1 LKKIATKITY
11 IIVIIGIIYSCD
23 SVKRVPDNKQLLK
36 KIEISVDGNSKTKE
50 DLTGF
55 IFQKPNASVFNIP
68 FGLYVYN
75 LARPNP
81 DSVFRAK
88 YIEDTLRF
96 KRMSAIYS
104 EKQVYQLGESFY
116 IKGFH
121 ELLKTTGE
129 KPVIIDDV
137 KTKRSEFKLKSHFFN
152 NGYFDVEV
160 KSQTDSIGYKKGKI
174 KYIVDLKSPYVLD
187 SIKTNISSP
196 DLDSLY
202 QTTKNQSLIKSG
214 LQFNSK
220 IIEEERNRLTTYFRN
235 NGAYNFQQNYI
246 TFNVDTIDT
255 GKKPNITTFIDDFAY
270 RENDTLKTTPFIIH
284 KISEVNIFTDNP
296 SSKDKKTITDSVT
309 YEGINLYSIEK
320 LRFKPKAITDAV
332 FINKGG
338 VYADF
343 KNNLTSRFL
352 SNLKVFNYPS
362 IQYEKD
368 PKDLTGESLIANI
381 YLNPRKKIT
390 WGAALDLTHSNI
402 QEFGITGNTSVNIR
416 NVFNGAENLE
426 IALRGNIGSSRDN
439 ANPNNVFFN
448 ILEVGVDGRL
458 SFPRIFFPFSTE
470 KIIPKNMIPSS
481 IISAGFS
488 SQTNVGLDKENFTG
502 GLTYN
507 WTPKRYQTAKL
518 ELINLQYV
526 NNLNVENYFNVYK
539 SSYNALNNVS
549 KNYPEVN
556 DIYYDGENGE
566 GNLIITSGTDGFL
579 NDVLYTNPAIVEVT
593 NEDFETIRSI
603 DERKSRLTENN
614 FIMASSFSYSVTTR
628 TNLVDN
634 NFYIFKTKIELA
646 GNALSL
652 LADLRNQPLGP
663 NGNKTF
669 LDVEFSQYVKTE
681 FEFVKLFDLQK
692 ENIFATR
699 YFLGVAIPYGN
710 AQNIPFSRS
719 YFAGGS
725 NDNRAWQPYSLG
737 PGSSGAR
744 DDFNDANL
752 KIALSA
758 EYRFKLFGNFKGALF
773 ADAGN
778 IWNFMDNVTIKGAVF
793 EGLES
798 LKDIALG
805 TGFGLRYD
813 FSFFVVRLDIGFKT
827 YNPANEMDRR
837 WFNEYNFSNSVFN
850 IGINYPF

>member
-1 LKKIATKITY
+1 LKKIPTKITLL
-11 IIVIIGIIYSCD
+11 IVIIGLIYSCD
-23 SVKRVPDNKQLLK
+23 SVKRVPDNKQLLTK
-36 KIEISVDGNSKTKE
+36 VEITVDGNSKIKE

-55 IFQKPNASVFNIP
+55 IFQKPNARLLKVP

-75 LARPNP
+75 WARPNP

-88 YIEDTLRF
+88 YIEDTIRF

-104 EKQVYQLGESFY
+104 EKQVYRLGESFY
-116 IKGFH
+116 MKGFH
-121 ELLKTTGE
+121 ELLKSTGE
-129 KPVIIDDV
+129 KPVIIDSTR
-137 KTKRSEFKLKSHFFN
+137 TKRSEFKLKSHFFN
-152 NGYFDVEV
+152 NGFFDVEV
-160 KSQTDSIGYKKGKI
+160 KSETDSVGFKKGKV
-174 KYIVDLKSPYVLD
+174 KYIVDLKSPYILD
-187 SIKTNISSP
+187 TIKATITSP

-202 QTTKNQSLIKSG
+202 QVTKSQSVIKSG
-214 LQFNSK
+214 QQYNSK

-246 TFNVDTIDT
+246 TFDVDTINL
-255 GKKPNITTFIDDFAY
+255 GKRPSITTVIGDFNY
-270 RENDTLKTTPFIIH
+270 RENDTLKTAPFNIY

-296 SSKDKKTITDSVT
+296 SSKDKKTITDSVS
-309 YEGINLYSIEK
+309 YNGFNLYSIEK

-332 FINKGG
+332 FIYKGG
-338 VYADF
+338 VYADYR
-343 KNNLTSRFL
+343 NNLTSRFL

-362 IQYEKD
+362 IKYEQD
-368 PKDLTGESLIANI
+368 PKDSTGTSLIANI

-390 WGAALDLTHSNI
+390 WGATLDLTHSNI

-416 NVFNGAENLE
+416 NVFNGAETFE
-426 IALRGNIGSSRDN
+426 VALRGNIGSSRDN

-448 ILEVGVDGRL
+448 ILELGVDGRL
-458 SFPRIFFPFSTE
+458 SFPRIFFPLNTE

-481 IISAGFS
+481 VISAGFS

-507 WTPKRYQTAKL
+507 WTPKRFRTARF

-526 NNLNVENYFNVYK
+526 NNLNVSNYFNVYR
-539 SSYNALNNVS
+539 SSYNALNTVS
-549 KNYPEVN
+549 LNYPVN
-556 DIYYDGENGE
+556 PLFYENGS
-566 GNLIITSGTDGFL
+566 LIINSGTDGFL
-579 NDVLYTNPAIVEVT
+579 NDVLRTPPPDNLEVSD
-593 NEDFETIRSI
+593 EDFEIIRSI
-603 DERKSRLTENN
+603 DERRSRLTENN
-614 FIMASSFSYSVTTR
+614 FIMASSFSYSITTR
-628 TNLVDN
+628 SNLVDN
-634 NFYIFKTKIELA
+634 SFYIFKTKIELA
-646 GNALSL
+646 GNTLSL
-652 LADLRNQPLGP
+652 LANVANQPLGP
-663 NGNKTF
+663 NGNQTF
-669 LDVEFSQYVKTE
+669 MGVEFSQYIKTE
-681 FEFVKLFDLQK
+681 FDFVKLFDLKK
-692 ENIFATR
+692 ENVFATR

-737 PGSSGAR
+737 PGSSGAQ

-778 IWNFMDNVTIKGAVF
+778 IWNFMDNVTIQGAVF
-793 EGLES
+793 EDLES

-813 FSFFVVRLDIGFKT
+813 FSFFVVRFDIGFKT

-837 WFNEYNFSNSVFN
+837 WFNEYNFSNSVLN

>member
-1 LKKIATKITY
+1 MKKIPTKITLL
-11 IIVIIGIIYSCD
+11 IVIIGLIYSCD
-23 SVKRVPDNKQLLK
+23 SVKRVPDNKQLLTK
-36 KIEISVDGNSKTKE
+36 VEITVDGKSKNQE
-50 DLTGF
+50 DLTSF
-55 IFQKPNASVFNIP
+55 IYQKPNARLLKVP

-75 LARPNP
+75 WARPNP

-88 YIEDTLRF
+88 YIEDTIRF

-104 EKQVYQLGESFY
+104 EKQVYRLGESFY
-116 IKGFH
+116 MKGFH
-121 ELLKTTGE
+121 ELLKSTGE
-129 KPVIIDDV
+129 KPVIIDSSR
-137 KTKRSEFKLKSHFFN
+137 TKRSEFKLKSHFFN
-152 NGYFDVEV
+152 SGYFDVEV
-160 KSQTDSIGYKKGKI
+160 RSQTDTVGTKKAKI
-174 KYIVDLKSPYVLD
+174 KYIIDLKSPYVLD
-187 SIKTNISSP
+187 SIKSEISSP

-202 QTTKNQSLIKSG
+202 QVTKSQSIIKSG
-214 LQFNSK
+214 QQYNSK
-220 IIEEERNRLTTYFRN
+220 KIEEERNRLTTYFRN

-246 TFNVDTIDT
+246 TFDVDTINT
-255 GKKPNITTFIDDFAY
+255 GKKPNITTVIDDFTY
-270 RENDTLKTTPFIIH
+270 RENDTLKTSPFLIY
-284 KISEVNIFTDNP
+284 KISEVNIYTDNP

-309 YEGINLYSIEK
+309 YNGFNLYSVEK

-343 KNNLTSRFL
+343 RNNLTSRFL

-368 PKDLTGESLIANI
+368 PKDSSGESLIANI

-416 NVFNGAENLE
+416 NVFNGAETFE
-426 IALRGNIGSSRDN
+426 IALRGNVGSSTDN
-439 ANPNNVFFN
+439 ANPDNVFFN
-448 ILEVGVDGRL
+448 ILELGVDGRL
-458 SFPRIFFPFSTE
+458 SFPRIFFPFNTE

-481 IISAGFS
+481 VISAGFS

-507 WTPKRYQTAKL
+507 WTPKRFRTAKF
-518 ELINLQYV
+518 ELVNLQYV
-526 NNLNVENYFNVYK
+526 NNLNVENYFNVYE
-539 SSYNALNNVS
+539 SSYNALNDVS

-556 DIYYDGENGE
+556 DEYYDGENGE

-579 NDVLYTNPAIVEVT
+579 NDVLSEPPVVEVT
-593 NEDFETIRSI
+593 NDDFETIRSI

-614 FIMASSFSYSVTTR
+614 FIMASSYSYSVTTR

-634 NFYIFKTKIELA
+634 SFYIFKTKIEAA
-646 GNALSL
+646 GNTLSL
-652 LADLRNQPLGP
+652 LANVMDQPLGP

-669 LDVEFSQYVKTE
+669 MDVEFSQYIKTE
-681 FEFVKLFDLQK
+681 FEFVKLFDLHK
-692 ENIFATR
+692 ENVFATR

-737 PGSSGAR
+737 PGSSGAK

-793 EGLES
+793 EDLES

-805 TGFGLRYD
+805 SGFGLRYD
-813 FSFFVVRLDIGFKT
+813 FSFFVVRFDIGFKT
-827 YNPANEMDRR
+827 YNPANQMEKR
-837 WFNEYNFSNSVFN
+837 WFNEYNFSNSVLN

>member
-1 LKKIATKITY
+1 MKKIPTKIALL
-11 IIVIIGIIYSCD
+11 IFIIGLIYSCD
-23 SVKRVPDNKQLLK
+23 STKRVPENKQLLT
-36 KIEISVDGNSKTKE
+36 KIEITVDGKSKNQE

-55 IFQKPNASVFNIP
+55 IYQKPNSRLLKIP

-75 LARPNP
+75 WGRPNP
-81 DSVFRAK
+81 DSIFRAK
-88 YIEDTLRF
+88 YIEDTIRF

-104 EKQVYQLGESFY
+104 EKQVYRLGESFY
-116 IKGFH
+116 MKGFH
-121 ELLKTTGE
+121 ELLKSIGE
-129 KPVIIDDV
+129 KPVIIDQS

-160 KSQTDSIGYKKGKI
+160 TSKTDTTGTKKGKI
-174 KYIVDLKSPYVLD
+174 EYIVDLKSPYILD
-187 SIKTNISSP
+187 SIKTAIESP
-196 DLDSLY
+196 DLDSLF
-202 QTTKNQSLIKSG
+202 QITKNESRIKSEE
-214 LQFNSK
+214 QYSSTN
-220 IIEEERNRLTTYFRN
+220 IEEERNRLTTYFRN
-235 NGAYNFQQNYI
+235 HGAYKFQQNYI
-246 TFNVDTIDT
+246 TFDIDTINT
-255 GKKPNITTFIDDFAY
+255 NKKTNITTVIGDQTY
-270 RENDTLKTTPFIIH
+270 RENDTLKTTPFNVY

-309 YEGINLYSIEK
+309 YNGFNLYSIEK
-320 LRFKPKAITDAV
+320 LKFKPKAITDAV

-343 KNNLTSRFL
+343 RNNLTSRFL

-362 IQYEKD
+362 IQYEED
-368 PKDLTGESLIANI
+368 PRDSTGNSLIANI

-390 WGAALDLTHSNI
+390 WGYALDLTHSNI
-402 QEFGITGNTSVNIR
+402 QEFGISGNTFVNIR
-416 NVFNGAENLE
+416 NVFNGAETFE
-426 IALRGNIGSSRDN
+426 VALRGNVGSSTDN
-439 ANPNNVFFN
+439 ANPDNVFFN
-448 ILEVGVDGRL
+448 ILEIGIDGRL
-458 SFPRIFFPFSTE
+458 SFPRIFFPINTE

-481 IISAGFS
+481 VISAGFA

-502 GLTYN
+502 ALTYN
-507 WTPKRYQTAKL
+507 WTPKRLHTAKF

-526 NNLNVENYFNVYK
+526 NNLNVNNYFNVYE
-539 SSYNALNNVS
+539 SSYNALNDVS
-549 KNYPEVN
+549 KNYDSVN
-556 DIYYDGENGE
+556 DEYYNTD
-566 GNLIITSGTDGFL
+566 GNLIINSGTDGFL
-579 NDVLYTNPAIVEVT
+579 NDVLYEEPPLSVT
-593 NEDFETIRSI
+593 NDDYELIRSI
-603 DERKSRLTENN
+603 DERKTRLTENN
-614 FIMASSFSYSVTTR
+614 FIMASSFSYSKTTR

-634 NFYIFKTKIELA
+634 NFYIIKTKLELA
-646 GNALSL
+646 GNTLSL
-652 LADLRNQPLGP
+652 ISGTLNQPIGP

-669 LDVEFSQYVKTE
+669 MGVEFSQYVKTE
-681 FEFVKLFDLQK
+681 FEFVKLFDLHK
-692 ENIFATR
+692 ENVFATR

-737 PGSSGAR
+737 PGSSGAK

-758 EYRFKLFGNFKGALF
+758 EYRFKLIGNFKGALF

-778 IWNFMDNVTIKGAVF
+778 IWNFLDNITIDGAVF
-793 EGLES
+793 EDLSS

-813 FSFFVVRLDIGFKT
+813 FSFFVVRFDVGFKT
-827 YNPANEMDRR
+827 YNPANQIEKR
-837 WFNEYNFSNSVFN
+837 WFHEYNFSNSVLN

>member
-1 LKKIATKITY
+1 LKKIPTKITLL
-11 IIVIIGIIYSCD
+11 IVIIGLIYSCD
-23 SVKRVPDNKQLLK
+23 SVKRVPDNKQLLTK
-36 KIEISVDGNSKTKE
+36 VEITVDGNSKIKE

-55 IFQKPNASVFNIP
+55 IFQKPNARLLKVP

-75 LARPNP
+75 WARPNP

-88 YIEDTLRF
+88 YIEDTIRF

-104 EKQVYQLGESFY
+104 EKQVYRLGESFY
-116 IKGFH
+116 MKGFH
-121 ELLKTTGE
+121 ELLKSTGE
-129 KPVIIDDV
+129 KPVIIDSSR
-137 KTKRSEFKLKSHFFN
+137 TKRSEFKLRSHFYN
-152 NGYFDVEV
+152 NGFFDVEV
-160 KSQTDSIGYKKGKI
+160 KSETDSVGFKKGKI
-174 KYIVDLKSPYVLD
+174 KYIIDLKSPYILD
-187 SIKTNISSP
+187 TIKATISSP

-202 QTTKNQSLIKSG
+202 QVTKSQSLIKSG
-214 LQFNSK
+214 QQYNSK

-246 TFNVDTIDT
+246 TFDVDTINL
-255 GKKPNITTFIDDFAY
+255 GKKPNITTVIEDFNY
-270 RENDTLKTTPFIIH
+270 RENDTLKTAPFHIY

-296 SSKDKKTITDSVT
+296 TSKDKKTITDSV
-309 YEGINLYSIEK
+309 YYKGFNLYSIEK

-332 FINKGG
+332 FIYKGG

-343 KNNLTSRFL
+343 RNNLTSRFL

-362 IQYEKD
+362 IKYEQD
-368 PKDLTGESLIANI
+368 PKDSTGTSLIANI

-390 WGAALDLTHSNI
+390 WGATLDLTHSNI

-416 NVFNGAENLE
+416 NVFNGAETFE

-439 ANPNNVFFN
+439 ANPDNIFFN
-448 ILEVGVDGRL
+448 ILELGVDGRL
-458 SFPRIFFPFSTE
+458 SFPRIFFPVNTE

-481 IISAGFS
+481 VISAGFS

-507 WTPKRYQTAKL
+507 WTPKRLRTARF
-518 ELINLQYV
+518 ELVNLQYV
-526 NNLNVENYFNVYK
+526 NNLNVSNYFNVYR
-539 SSYNALNNVS
+539 SSFNALNTVS
-549 KNYPEVN
+549 LNYPVN
-556 DIYYDGENGE
+556 PLFYEDGL
-566 GNLIITSGTDGFL
+566 LIINSGTDGFL
-579 NDVLYTNPAIVEVT
+579 NDVLRTPPPDNLQVSD
-593 NEDFETIRSI
+593 EDFEIIRSI
-603 DERKSRLTENN
+603 DERRSRLTENN
-614 FIMASSFSYSVTTR
+614 FIMASSFSYSISTR
-628 TNLVDN
+628 SNLVDN
-634 NFYIFKTKIELA
+634 SFYIFKTKIELA
-646 GNALSL
+646 GNTLSL
-652 LADLRNQPLGP
+652 LANAANQPLGP
-663 NGNKTF
+663 NGNQTF
-669 LDVEFSQYVKTE
+669 MGVEFSQYIKTE
-681 FEFVKLFDLQK
+681 FDFVKLFDLQK
-692 ENIFATR
+692 ENVFATR

-737 PGSSGAR
+737 PGSSGAQ

-778 IWNFMDNVTIKGAVF
+778 IWNFMDNVTIQGAVF
-793 EGLES
+793 EDLES

-813 FSFFVVRLDIGFKT
+813 FSFFVVRFDIGFKT
-827 YNPANEMDRR
+827 YNPANDMDRR
-837 WFNEYNFSNSVFN
+837 WFNEYNFSNSVLN

>member
-1 LKKIATKITY
+1 LKKILTKITLL
-11 IIVIIGIIYSCD
+11 IVIIGLIYSCD
-23 SVKRVPDNKQLLK
+23 SVKRVPDNKQLLTK
-36 KIEISVDGNSKTKE
+36 VEITVDGNSKIKE

-55 IFQKPNASVFNIP
+55 IFQKPNARILKVP
-68 FGLYVYN
+68 FGLYIYN
-75 LARPNP
+75 WARPNP

-88 YIEDTLRF
+88 YIEDTIRF

-104 EKQVYQLGESFY
+104 EKQVYRLGESFY
-116 IKGFH
+116 MKGFH
-121 ELLKTTGE
+121 ELLKSTGE
-129 KPVIIDDV
+129 KPIIIDSTR
-137 KTKRSEFKLKSHFFN
+137 TKRSEFKLRSHFFN
-152 NGYFDVEV
+152 NGFFDVEV
-160 KSQTDSIGYKKGKI
+160 KSETDSVGYKKGKV
-174 KYIVDLKSPYVLD
+174 KYIIDLKSPYILD
-187 SIKTNISSP
+187 SIKATITSP

-202 QTTKNQSLIKSG
+202 QVTKSQSVIKSG
-214 LQFNSK
+214 QQYNSK

-246 TFNVDTIDT
+246 TFDVDTINL
-255 GKKPNITTFIDDFAY
+255 GKRPNITTVIGDFNY
-270 RENDTLKTTPFIIH
+270 RENDTLKTAPFHIY

-296 SSKDKKTITDSVT
+296 SSKDKKTITDSVS
-309 YEGINLYSIEK
+309 YNGFNLYSIEK

-343 KNNLTSRFL
+343 RNNLTSRFL

-362 IQYEKD
+362 IKYEQD
-368 PKDLTGESLIANI
+368 PKDSTGTSLIANI

-390 WGAALDLTHSNI
+390 WGATLDLTHSNI
-402 QEFGITGNTSVNIR
+402 QEFGIAGNTSVTIR
-416 NVFNGAENLE
+416 NVFNGAETFE
-426 IALRGNIGSSRDN
+426 VAVRGNIGSSRDN

-448 ILEVGVDGRL
+448 ILELGVDGRL
-458 SFPRIFFPFSTE
+458 SFPRIFFPLKTE

-481 IISAGFS
+481 VISAGFS

-507 WTPKRYQTAKL
+507 WTPKRFRTAKF

-526 NNLNVENYFNVYK
+526 NNLNVDNYFNVYR
-539 SSYNALNNVS
+539 SSYNALNAVS
-549 KNYPEVN
+549 KNYDDVN
-556 DIYYDGENGE
+556 DLYYDGENGE
-566 GNLIITSGTDGFL
+566 GNLIITSGTDGFI
-579 NDVLYTNPAIVEVT
+579 NDVLSNPVVVVVSD
-593 NEDFETIRSI
+593 EDFETVRSI

-614 FIMASSFSYSVTTR
+614 FIMASSFSYSITTKS
-628 TNLVDN
+628 NLLDN
-634 NFYIFKTKIELA
+634 AFYNFKAKVELA
-646 GNALSL
+646 GNTLDL
-652 LADLRNQPLGP
+652 LANITNPALGP

-669 LDVEFSQYVKTE
+669 MGVEFSQYVKTE

-710 AQNIPFSRS
+710 AQNIPFARS

-778 IWNFMDNVTIKGAVF
+778 IWNFMDNVTIPGAVF
-793 EGLES
+793 EDLES

-813 FSFFVVRLDIGFKT
+813 FSFFVVRFDIGFKT

-837 WFNEYNFSNSVFN
+837 WFNEYNFSNSVLN

>member
-1 LKKIATKITY
+1 LKKIPTKITLL
-11 IIVIIGIIYSCD
+11 IVIIGLIYSCD
-23 SVKRVPDNKQLLK
+23 SVKRVPDNKQLLTK
-36 KIEISVDGNSKTKE
+36 VEITVDGKSKIKE

-55 IFQKPNASVFNIP
+55 IFQKPNARLLKVP

-75 LARPNP
+75 WARPNP

-88 YIEDTLRF
+88 YIEDTIRF

-104 EKQVYQLGESFY
+104 EKQVYRLGESFY
-116 IKGFH
+116 MKGFH
-121 ELLKTTGE
+121 EFLKSTGE
-129 KPVIIDDV
+129 KPVIIDSSR
-137 KTKRSEFKLKSHFFN
+137 TKRSEFKLRSHFFN
-152 NGYFDVEV
+152 NGFFDVEV
-160 KSQTDSIGYKKGKI
+160 KSETDSVGFKKGKV
-174 KYIVDLKSPYVLD
+174 KYIIDLKSPYILD
-187 SIKTNISSP
+187 TVKATITSP

-202 QTTKNQSLIKSG
+202 QVTKSQSVIKSG
-214 LQFNSK
+214 QQYNSK

-246 TFNVDTIDT
+246 TFDVDTINL
-255 GKKPNITTFIDDFAY
+255 GKRPNITTVIGDFNY
-270 RENDTLKTTPFIIH
+270 RENDTLKTAPFHIY

-296 SSKDKKTITDSVT
+296 SSKDRKTITDSVS
-309 YEGINLYSIEK
+309 YNGFNLYSIEK
-320 LRFKPKAITDAV
+320 LRFKPNAITDAV
-332 FINKGG
+332 FIYKGG
-338 VYADF
+338 VYADYR
-343 KNNLTSRFL
+343 NNLTSRFL

-362 IQYEKD
+362 IKYEQD
-368 PKDLTGESLIANI
+368 PKDTTGTSLIANI

-390 WGAALDLTHSNI
+390 WGATLDLTHSNI

-416 NVFNGAENLE
+416 NVFNGAETFE
-426 IALRGNIGSSRDN
+426 VALRGNIGSSRDN

-448 ILEVGVDGRL
+448 ILELGVDGRL
-458 SFPRIFFPFSTE
+458 SFPRIFFPLNTE
-470 KIIPKNMIPSS
+470 KIIPKSMIPSS
-481 IISAGFS
+481 VISAGFS

-507 WTPKRYQTAKL
+507 WTPKRFRTARF

-526 NNLNVENYFNVYK
+526 NNLNVNNYFNVYR
-539 SSYNALNNVS
+539 SSYNALNTVS
-549 KNYPEVN
+549 LNYPVN
-556 DIYYDGENGE
+556 PLFYENGS
-566 GNLIITSGTDGFL
+566 LIINSGTDGFL
-579 NDVLYTNPAIVEVT
+579 NDVLRTPPPDNLEVSD
-593 NEDFETIRSI
+593 EDFEIIRSI
-603 DERKSRLTENN
+603 DERRSRLTENN
-614 FIMASSFSYSVTTR
+614 FIMASSFSYSITTR
-628 TNLVDN
+628 SNLVDN
-634 NFYIFKTKIELA
+634 SFYIFKTKIELA

-652 LADLRNQPLGP
+652 LANVANQPLGP
-663 NGNKTF
+663 NGNQTF
-669 LDVEFSQYVKTE
+669 MGVEFSQYIKTE
-681 FEFVKLFDLQK
+681 FDFVKLFDLKK
-692 ENIFATR
+692 ENVFATR

-737 PGSSGAR
+737 PGSSGAQ

-778 IWNFMDNVTIKGAVF
+778 IWNFLDNVTIPGAVF
-793 EGLES
+793 EDLES

-813 FSFFVVRLDIGFKT
+813 FSFFVVRFDIGFKT

-837 WFNEYNFSNSVFN
+837 WFNEYNFSNSVLN

>member
-1 LKKIATKITY
+1 MKKIPTKITLL
-11 IIVIIGIIYSCD
+11 IVIIGLIYSCD
-23 SVKRVPDNKQLLK
+23 SVKRVPDNKQLLTK
-36 KIEISVDGNSKTKE
+36 VEITVDGNSKIKE

-55 IFQKPNASVFNIP
+55 IFQKPNARILKVP
-68 FGLYVYN
+68 FGLYIYN
-75 LARPNP
+75 WARPNP

-88 YIEDTLRF
+88 YIEDTIRF

-104 EKQVYQLGESFY
+104 EKQVYRLGESFY
-116 IKGFH
+116 MKGFH
-121 ELLKTTGE
+121 ELLKSTGE
-129 KPVIIDDV
+129 KPVIIDSNR
-137 KTKRSEFKLKSHFFN
+137 TKRSEFKLKSHFFN
-152 NGYFDVEV
+152 NGFFDVEV
-160 KSQTDSIGYKKGKI
+160 KSETDSVGYKKGKV
-174 KYIVDLKSPYVLD
+174 KYIIDLKSPYILD
-187 SIKTNISSP
+187 SIKATITSP

-202 QTTKNQSLIKSG
+202 QVTKSQSVIKSG
-214 LQFNSK
+214 QQYNSK

-246 TFNVDTIDT
+246 TFDVDTINL
-255 GKKPNITTFIDDFAY
+255 GKRPNITTVIGDFNY
-270 RENDTLKTTPFIIH
+270 RENDTLKTAPFHIY

-296 SSKDKKTITDSVT
+296 SSKDKKTITDSVS
-309 YEGINLYSIEK
+309 YNGFNLYSIEK

-343 KNNLTSRFL
+343 RNNLTSRFL

-362 IQYEKD
+362 IKYEQD
-368 PKDLTGESLIANI
+368 PKDSTGTSLIANI

-390 WGAALDLTHSNI
+390 WGATLDLTHSNI
-402 QEFGITGNTSVNIR
+402 QEFGIAGNTSVTIR
-416 NVFNGAENLE
+416 NVFNGAETFE
-426 IALRGNIGSSRDN
+426 VALRGNIGSSRDN

-448 ILEVGVDGRL
+448 ILELGVDGRL
-458 SFPRIFFPFSTE
+458 SFPRIFFPLKTE

-481 IISAGFS
+481 VISAGFS

-507 WTPKRYQTAKL
+507 WTPKRFRTARL

-526 NNLNVENYFNVYK
+526 NNLNVNNYFNVYR
-539 SSYNALNNVS
+539 SSYNALNDVS
-549 KNYPEVN
+549 KNYPEVPDNFYEN
-556 DIYYDGENGE
+556 D
-566 GNLIITSGTDGFL
+566 NLSINFGTDSFL
-579 NDVLYTNPAIVEVT
+579 NDVLSNPSSVS

-614 FIMASSFSYSVTTR
+614 FIMASSFSYSITTKS
-628 TNLVDN
+628 NLLDN
-634 NFYIFKTKIELA
+634 AFYNFKAKVELA
-646 GNALSL
+646 GNTLDL
-652 LADLRNQPLGP
+652 LANITNPALGP

-669 LDVEFSQYVKTE
+669 MGVEFSQYVKTE

-710 AQNIPFSRS
+710 AQNIPFARS

-778 IWNFMDNVTIKGAVF
+778 IWNFMDNVTIQGAVF
-793 EGLES
+793 EDLES

-813 FSFFVVRLDIGFKT
+813 FSFFVVRFDIGFKT

-837 WFNEYNFSNSVFN
+837 WFNEYNFSNSVLN